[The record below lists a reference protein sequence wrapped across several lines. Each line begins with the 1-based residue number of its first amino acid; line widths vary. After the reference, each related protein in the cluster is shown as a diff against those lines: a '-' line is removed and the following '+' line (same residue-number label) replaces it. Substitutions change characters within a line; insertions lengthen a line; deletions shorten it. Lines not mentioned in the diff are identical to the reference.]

1 MTTDDRYFTGLMPDD
16 ILVLANIQRWNERT
30 NMITNVD
37 KATTT
42 GNMITPVQPQT
53 TTTIRP
59 KRGERGTGTTITID
73 LTELP
78 ELLAKIKAAAQADD
92 REPSKWVRRRLVQL
106 GATLFAAG
114 GPDVSDLEGS
124 RG

>member
-1 MTTDDRYFTGLMPDD
+1 
-16 ILVLANIQRWNERT
+16 
-30 NMITNVD
+30 MITNVD

-42 GNMITPVQPQT
+42 SNMITPVQSQT

-73 LTELP
+73 LTDYP
-78 ELLAKIKAAAQADD
+78 ELLAEIKEAAQADD

-106 GATLFAAG
+106 GATLFAG

>member
-42 GNMITPVQPQT
+42 SNMITPVQSQT

-73 LTELP
+73 LTDYP
-78 ELLAKIKAAAQADD
+78 DLLTQIKAAAKADD
-92 REPSKWVRRRLVQL
+92 RDPSKFLRRCIVLLHSQGMLIPKEVITV
-106 GATLFAAG
+106 ANK
-114 GPDVSDLEGS
+114 E
-124 RG
+124 